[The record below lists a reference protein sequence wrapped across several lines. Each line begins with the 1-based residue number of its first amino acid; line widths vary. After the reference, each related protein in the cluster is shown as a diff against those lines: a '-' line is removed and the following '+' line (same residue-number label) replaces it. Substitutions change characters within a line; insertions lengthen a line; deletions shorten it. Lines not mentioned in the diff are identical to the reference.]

1 MKISTLFPRKYATGA
16 DLVDKT
22 PTLIIDV
29 VQLEEMHSQP
39 GAPAERK
46 PVIYFQKATK
56 GIVLTPTLARQIA
69 AILGDETETW
79 SGKSIQLYAES
90 MRVAGQQRQAIR
102 ARRAPNGPTE
112 TPASLQDGEEE

>member
-1 MKISTLFPRKYATGA
+1 MKISQLFPRKYATGQ
-16 DLVDKT
+16 DLTDKT
-22 PTLIIDV
+22 PTLIIDL

-46 PVIYFQKATK
+46 PVIYFLKATK

-69 AILGDETETW
+69 AIHGDDTDTW

-90 MRVAGQQRQAIR
+90 MRVAGQLRQAIR
-102 ARRAPNGPTE
+102 ARRAPNGPSE
-112 TPASLQDGEEE
+112 TPAGLQDDEE

>member
-1 MKISTLFPRKYATGA
+1 MKISQLFPRKYATGQ

-22 PTLIIDV
+22 PTLIIDL

-39 GAPAERK
+39 GAPAEKK
-46 PVIYFQKATK
+46 PVIYFARATK

-69 AILGDETETW
+69 AIHGDDTETW
-79 SGKSIQLYAES
+79 TGKSIQLYAES
-90 MRVAGQQRQAIR
+90 LRVAGQTRLAIR

-112 TPASLQDGEEE
+112 APAALQEESEE